1 MYIPIFPCNVKG
13 TTFDF
18 PASLSQNERKKG
30 SQVSLKA
37 NEGDL
42 PVIFKKIQVLEKI
55 GTICVTPRAV
65 IYSTDM
71 QGVYVYTFT
80 HVHNM
85 RDITRWYSTHLTKCE
100 WIWYQDVYVSIF
112 EVLKILFIDYR
123 LNIYNIKCACDWCRT
138 CNFESVEELNLF
150 NSHVFKWSESWLLFG
165 LHSHHTCMSGFTPH
179 VSGLCFIL
187 F

>member
-1 MYIPIFPCNVKG
+1 M
-13 TTFDF
+13 
-18 PASLSQNERKKG
+18 
-30 SQVSLKA
+30 SLKA

-85 RDITRWYSTHLTKCE
+85 RDITR
-100 WIWYQDVYVSIF
+100 
-112 EVLKILFIDYR
+112 
-123 LNIYNIKCACDWCRT
+123 
-138 CNFESVEELNLF
+138 
-150 NSHVFKWSESWLLFG
+150 
-165 LHSHHTCMSGFTPH
+165 
-179 VSGLCFIL
+179 
-187 F
+187 